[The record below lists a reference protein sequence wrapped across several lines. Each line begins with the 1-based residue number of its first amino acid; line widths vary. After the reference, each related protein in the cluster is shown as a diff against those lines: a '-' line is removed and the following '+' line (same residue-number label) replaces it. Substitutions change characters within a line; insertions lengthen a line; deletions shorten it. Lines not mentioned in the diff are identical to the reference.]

1 MTFVAA
7 KLSSSGSD
15 SEDHQKTR
23 DDDTMET
30 DETANQS
37 EALNYTYDDNAQ
49 DYAYAAAES
58 TAGDQSQNALQMSQY
73 DFNDENSF
81 DPNEFFRSFANN
93 QVASNAAQGDSVEQ
107 GTTGIDIDLAVS
119 ESDEENENDLAQGR
133 QETALPP
140 GGEEFNFEEFMQQ
153 WWQFCVKECSVY
165 ILPGVTKYPGD
176 VSVHARISHCH

>member
-153 WWQFCVKECSVY
+153 
-165 ILPGVTKYPGD
+165 
-176 VSVHARISHCH
+176 